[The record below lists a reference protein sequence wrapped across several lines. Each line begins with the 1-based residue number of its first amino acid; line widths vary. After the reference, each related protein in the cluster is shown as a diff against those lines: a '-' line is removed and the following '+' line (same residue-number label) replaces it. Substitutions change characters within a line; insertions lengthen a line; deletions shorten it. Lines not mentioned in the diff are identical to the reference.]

1 MICKPIV
8 LINALILMLFLSANR
23 SCAQDWKTEKRVNV
37 LFGLTQVIAHGFNIE
52 GNYIHNRLII
62 DYSHGVA
69 LQYQT
74 NNVPDY
80 LKNQNVEVY
89 VPWTTGFGIGYRWTS
104 WLNTRI
110 EPKWHRFEYYYA
122 GDLETRN
129 EQIASCNA
137 FSLGIGVY
145 GDLLPFKKKNNFLK
159 GIMIAPSVRYWP
171 TVSSNWNSGPSYYN
185 KITMQ
190 QETFKTP
197 NAGLGLTP
205 WVVNVSI
212 GYSFQ
217 FKKCNAK
224 NKPQ

>member
-1 MICKPIV
+1 MIHRLSV
-8 LINALILMLFLSANR
+8 LTSTLIAMLLLHGAESV
-23 SCAQDWKTEKRVNV
+23 AQEWKSEKRVNV
-37 LFGLTQVIAHGFNIE
+37 LFGLTQVVAHGFNIE
-52 GNYIHNRLII
+52 VNYIHNRFII

-74 NNVPDY
+74 NAVPDY
-80 LKNQNVEVY
+80 LKKQDVEVY
-89 VPWTTGFGIGYRWTS
+89 VPWTTGFGIGYRWTE

-122 GDLETRN
+122 GDLKTQN
-129 EQIASCNA
+129 EQIASCEA

-145 GDLLPFKKKNNFLK
+145 GDLLPFKKKDNFLK

-171 TVSSNWNSGPSYYN
+171 TLSSHWNGGPCYYN
-185 KITMQ
+185 SHTMQ
-190 QETFKTP
+190 QEKFKTP

-212 GYSFQ
+212 GYSLG
-217 FKKCNAK
+217 FKTTKK
-224 NKPQ
+224 NQQY